1 MIVLEWVKLL
11 SLKGSGSLSWDATIL
26 FITSLMDQRRTGQK
40 WLPAVMER
48 VDGIGAKVWPTLI
61 TAHEL
66 KYVYQR
72 PPICPTFTLARSFFL
87 SCLSIP
93 RLLSP
98 LKYGLKI
105 FKDITELQSYS
116 FHNFT
121 PKPAVWAHNRIKK
134 TFEFNK
140 KRREKCGENANPAEW
155 GSPCWL
161 SFTGCN
167 VKEVNRS
174 RARLL
179 FLYTNCCNTRNR
191 SCNSAHKLVNCSC
204 RTQ

>member
-11 SLKGSGSLSWDATIL
+11 SLKGSESLGWDATIL
-26 FITSLMDQRRTGQK
+26 FITSLMDQRRMGQK

-48 VDGIGAKVWPTLI
+48 VDEIGANVWPTLI
-61 TAHEL
+61 TGREL

-72 PPICPTFTLARSFFL
+72 PPICHTFTLARSFFQ

-93 RLLSP
+93 RLLYP

-105 FKDITELQSYS
+105 FKDITELQSNS

-121 PKPAVWAHNRIKK
+121 PKPAVWAGNRIKK
-134 TFEFNK
+134 CLNSIKKKGKMWRECKSCWVRESLLVEFH
-140 KRREKCGENANPAEW
+140 R
-155 GSPCWL
+155 L
-161 SFTGCN
+161 Y

-174 RARLL
+174 RAILL
-179 FLYTNCCNTRNR
+179 FLYTNCCNTRYR
-191 SCNSAHKLVNCSC
+191 SYNSAHKLMNCFC